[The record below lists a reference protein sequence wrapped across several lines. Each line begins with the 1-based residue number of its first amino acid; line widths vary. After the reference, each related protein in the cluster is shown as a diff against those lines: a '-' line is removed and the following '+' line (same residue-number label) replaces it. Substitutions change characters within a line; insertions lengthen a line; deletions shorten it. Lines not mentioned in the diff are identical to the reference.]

1 MRRIDAHSRW
11 SWRLAVTAA
20 GVAAAAAAV
29 ALLGRLTGGGRTFA
43 PVPALAI
50 PIVVAVAMAG
60 LLLATSTLRGATRL
74 IASDSPTPEVSSVD
88 SDHPNE
94 GQGPLWEAWRRAVR
108 AVMLSGALVLGAP
121 IVLLLAYA
129 SV

>member
-1 MRRIDAHSRW
+1 MRRIDALSRW

-20 GVAAAAAAV
+20 GVAAAAIAV
-29 ALLGRLTGGGRTFA
+29 ALLGWLTGGGRTFA

-50 PIVVAVAMAG
+50 PVVVAVAMAG
-60 LLLATSTLRGATRL
+60 LLLATSTLRRATRL
-74 IASDSPTPEVSSVD
+74 IDSENPIPQVSSVD
-88 SDHPNE
+88 SDHSSE
-94 GQGPLWEAWRRAVR
+94 GQGPLWDAWRRAVR